1 VDDEIVFVR
10 AGSLWLVPRSGGE
23 AQSLTTLGGER
34 GDTLHAWPV
43 LLPGGKTMLFGAA
56 SGEQWRIDSLVLAT
70 GERRTIVE
78 QGTLPL
84 YASSG
89 HLVFFRGGELLAA
102 PFDVTRVQVTGP
114 AVQAITSLP
123 SNVPGVP
130 VVDVSSSGTVVYAPT
145 NAVSRLVWVSRQ
157 GAEQPLNETLRAYA
171 NPRLSPDGTRV
182 VVQAGDLWLQDLA
195 RATFTRLTLRDAVTN
210 GFPAWTADGR
220 RVMYRSPT
228 GLKVQDTDGSGDGEA
243 IPGTSEFDYPGSV
256 TADGQTL
263 VFLRSSQETS
273 FDIYT
278 LPLADPSR
286 VRPLLNTTAYEGGA
300 RLSPDGRWLSYISN
314 ESGRNEVYLRPF
326 PGSDRRWQI
335 STEGGTQAIWNPN
348 GKEIFYRNGDR
359 MMAVGLSATPE
370 VALSAPR
377 LLFEQQYAYGA
388 GITIAN
394 YDVSRDGQ
402 RFLMVKDEASAGRL
416 NVVLNWFSDLA
427 RLAPAGTR

>member
-1 VDDEIVFVR
+1 
-10 AGSLWLVPRSGGE
+10 
-23 AQSLTTLGGER
+23 
-34 GDTLHAWPV
+34 
-43 LLPGGKTMLFGAA
+43 
-56 SGEQWRIDSLVLAT
+56 
-70 GERRTIVE
+70 
-78 QGTLPL
+78 
-84 YASSG
+84 
-89 HLVFFRGGELLAA
+89 
-102 PFDVTRVQVTGP
+102 
-114 AVQAITSLP
+114 
-123 SNVPGVP
+123 
-130 VVDVSSSGTVVYAPT
+130 
-145 NAVSRLVWVSRQ
+145 
-157 GAEQPLNETLRAYA
+157 
-171 NPRLSPDGTRV
+171 
-182 VVQAGDLWLQDLA
+182 
-195 RATFTRLTLRDAVTN
+195 
-210 GFPAWTADGR
+210 
-220 RVMYRSPT
+220 MYRSPT